1 MKLAIIFASTLLIA
15 DATAA
20 PKISCRQDADTKA
33 AACYETKSVRSNG
46 ELRSFI
52 MATGGPKGVKR
63 SPYMAVVNCRVKY
76 LELRDKQGV
85 VFARK
90 IPPKPYMRGLV
101 HDVCQEPKPKPD
113 KTLD

>member
-1 MKLAIIFASTLLIA
+1 MKRAIFFATVLLSMSA
-15 DATAA
+15 LAA
-20 PKISCRQDADTKA
+20 PEISCRQDPDTKA

-46 ELRSFI
+46 ELRSFT
-52 MATGGPKGVKR
+52 MATGGPKGVTK
-63 SPYMAVVNCRVKY
+63 SPHMAVVNCRVKY

-101 HDVCQEPKPKPD
+101 HDVCEEPKHRPD